1 QTGTP
6 LRGRV
11 VDAAGNPL
19 AGATVEVLGSY
30 HSMLTRADG
39 GFKLRL
45 PPAREVH
52 IRASRIGYTAQVIVL
67 AVDDVAAS
75 DSLVIRLARVPV
87 GWRGSWVEA
96 PRAPPLANTVTR
108 ATVRQVPPLAE
119 PDVFRGVVLLPGVS
133 QPNDLKGRIPLAG
146 GSSDETG
153 VRL

>member
-1 QTGTP
+1 MIAGAPRRASAAWRGAAILLLLPGALIAQTGTP

-75 DSLVIRLARVPV
+75 DSLVIRRSPS
-87 GWRGSWVEA
+87 R
-96 PRAPPLANTVTR
+96 T
-108 ATVRQVPPLAE
+108 
-119 PDVFRGVVLLPGVS
+119 
-133 QPNDLKGRIPLAG
+133 
-146 GSSDETG
+146 SS
-153 VRL
+153 